1 MGNRPNK
8 DLPKI
13 KEEFE
18 KGTSIRKVSKMFN
31 ISASHLYNLRRDWE
45 DEKYISK

>member
-1 MGNRPNK
+1 MIIIGNRPTK

-18 KGTSIRKVSKMFN
+18 KGTSIRAISKMFN
-31 ISASHLYNLRRDWE
+31 TSQSQLYNLRRRWE
-45 DEKYISK
+45 DGDL